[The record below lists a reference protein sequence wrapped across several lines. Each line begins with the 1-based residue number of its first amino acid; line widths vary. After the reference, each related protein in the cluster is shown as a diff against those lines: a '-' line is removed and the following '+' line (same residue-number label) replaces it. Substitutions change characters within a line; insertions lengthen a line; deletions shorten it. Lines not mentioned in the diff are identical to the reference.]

1 MSKIG
6 LIYSFNTKKTAQIAD
21 LIQKEFGENVEL
33 INAESINK
41 EIFTKHKLLI
51 LGVPTW
57 FDGELPNYWDEFV
70 PELEDIDLKS
80 FKVAIFGN
88 GDQVNYSE
96 NFCDGI
102 GLMAQIIENCGAEL
116 VGKTSIEGYSYER
129 TKAVRDNQ
137 FLGLALDFENQVSKN
152 KERVKKWVEQLTKEF
167 G

>member
-21 LIQKEFGENVEL
+21 LIHKELGDKVEL
-33 INAESINK
+33 INAETVNGQL
-41 EIFTKHKLLI
+41 FTKYKSLI

-88 GDQVNYSE
+88 GDQVNYAE

-102 GLMAQIIENCGAEL
+102 GLMANIVEKCGAQL
-116 VGKTSIEGYSYER
+116 VGKTSISGYTFER
-129 TKAVRDNQ
+129 TKSIRDGQ
-137 FLGLALDFENQVSKN
+137 FLGLALDFENQVAKN
-152 KERVKKWVEQLTKEF
+152 KERVKKWVEQIIQEF
-167 G
+167 E